1 MREASWCLTCL
12 LQNVPLAAALQKST
26 EAKFLS
32 QGGSRWPRR
41 ATPAV
46 AYVSARSISASG
58 QNVSHSWEPK
68 YIVMWNRQH
77 S

>member
-12 LQNVPLAAALQKST
+12 LQDVLLAAPAEKY
-26 EAKFLS
+26 ES
-32 QGGSRWPRR
+32 QVLEPGWP
-41 ATPAV
+41 ASAIGTPPAV

>member
-1 MREASWCLTCL
+1 MPHLPIAERTARGSCRKVRKPNSEPGWSASAIGT
-12 LQNVPLAAALQKST
+12 P
-26 EAKFLS
+26 
-32 QGGSRWPRR
+32 
-41 ATPAV
+41 PAV

-68 YIVMWNRQH
+68 YIVMWHRQH